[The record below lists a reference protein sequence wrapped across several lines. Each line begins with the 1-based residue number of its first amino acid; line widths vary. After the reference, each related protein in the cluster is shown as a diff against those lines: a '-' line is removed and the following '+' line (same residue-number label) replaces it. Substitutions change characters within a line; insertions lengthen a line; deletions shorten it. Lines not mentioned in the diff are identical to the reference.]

1 MIKSWDNA
9 IFCTDTSWFLV
20 STFLW
25 IFAVSFFVYA
35 NKGFSLELILQS
47 FKKKKKKENLTYK
60 SGHMEDVKTIQDI
73 EEWYSILFYH
83 PKKLLYQLYH
93 TILQYTLHPKTL
105 LFYFFTKISFFFN
118 LSLLFLSH
126 YHFFS
131 AKRWNKIYIYIYIY
145 F

>member
-35 NKGFSLELILQS
+35 NKGFSLESILQT

-60 SGHMEDVKTIQDI
+60 SGHMEDVKTIHDI
-73 EEWYSILFYH
+73 LEH
-83 PKKLLYQLYH
+83 QH
-93 TILQYTLHPKTL
+93 
-105 LFYFFTKISFFFN
+105 
-118 LSLLFLSH
+118 
-126 YHFFS
+126 
-131 AKRWNKIYIYIYIY
+131 
-145 F
+145 

>member
-35 NKGFSLELILQS
+35 NKGFSLESILQT
-47 FKKKKKKENLTYK
+47 FQKKKKKENLTYK

-73 EEWYSILFYH
+73 LEH
-83 PKKLLYQLYH
+83 QH
-93 TILQYTLHPKTL
+93 
-105 LFYFFTKISFFFN
+105 
-118 LSLLFLSH
+118 
-126 YHFFS
+126 
-131 AKRWNKIYIYIYIY
+131 
-145 F
+145 

>member
-35 NKGFSLELILQS
+35 NKGFSLESILQS
-47 FKKKKKKENLTYK
+47 FKKKKKENLTYK

-73 EEWYSILFYH
+73 LM
-83 PKKLLYQLYH
+83 
-93 TILQYTLHPKTL
+93 QYEMALC
-105 LFYFFTKISFFFN
+105 
-118 LSLLFLSH
+118 
-126 YHFFS
+126 
-131 AKRWNKIYIYIYIY
+131 
-145 F
+145 